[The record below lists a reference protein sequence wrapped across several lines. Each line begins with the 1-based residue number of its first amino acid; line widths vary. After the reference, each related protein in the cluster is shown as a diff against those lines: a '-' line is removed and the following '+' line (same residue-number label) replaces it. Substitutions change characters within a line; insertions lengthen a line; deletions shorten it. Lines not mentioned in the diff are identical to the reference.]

1 MSAGPAAAGGD
12 TAGPAPGGDLA
23 GPAPGSDATG
33 PERIGTAG
41 EKPARMLVGGT
52 EVARYVVDPA
62 LDRRH
67 GPRPYLHPVRT
78 LGGTVVTDALPADHV
93 WHLGAS
99 LAVQDVNGANLWGG
113 RTYVRDV
120 GYTWRDDHGVIA
132 HTGWSE
138 RAADRSAH
146 RLQWR
151 DRDGSVLLTEQRRLA
166 ASAVAPDVWRLD
178 VDSALTAPP
187 DREVRLGSPATNGRP
202 GGAGYGGFF
211 WRALADGEPA
221 VFTADAAGEGAVNG
235 SAAPW
240 LALTGVGPGGGAY
253 TLVFDGLGPGDRWFV
268 RTAMYP
274 GVCVAFAFDVPAVVS
289 AGATRKGRY
298 RVWIADGRVDRNR
311 CAALAS
317 GRRP

>member
-1 MSAGPAAAGGD
+1 MTTERPSGHSATDPGPA
-12 TAGPAPGGDLA
+12 T
-23 GPAPGSDATG
+23 TT
-33 PERIGTAG
+33 E
-41 EKPARMLVGGT
+41 EPARLLVDGT
-52 EVARYVVDPA
+52 EVARYVLDPE
-62 LDRRH
+62 LDVRH

-99 LAVQDVNGANLWGG
+99 LAVQDVNGTNLWGG

-132 HTGWSE
+132 HAGHVE
-138 RAADRSAH
+138 RAPDRYAH
-146 RLQWR
+146 DLQWR
-151 DRDGSVLLTEQRRLA
+151 DRAGRTLLTERRRLA
-166 ASAVAPDVWRLD
+166 ASAVAPDAWRLD
-178 VDSALTAPP
+178 LDSALTAPG

-211 WRALADGEPA
+211 WRTAADGDPA
-221 VFTADAAGEGAVNG
+221 VFTADAEGEEAVNG

-253 TLVFDGLGPGDRWFV
+253 TLVFAGLGRGDRWFV

-274 GVCVAFAFDVPAVVS
+274 GVCVAFAFGRPAVVA
-289 AGATRKGRY
+289 AGETRHGRY
-298 RVWIADGRVDRNR
+298 RVWVADGTLDRNR
-311 CAALAS
+311 AAALVGAV
-317 GRRP
+317 P